1 MKKIFITFGL
11 VCATFVNGWA
21 QLNPLDL
28 EFHRLASRRFIFS
41 NNIPLSEFVPAEIV
55 AFESMHPAFLPST
68 KGMDEA
74 ECDKNFKPVIN
85 KGQLVLSNQCGQTP
99 VSFYVG
105 SVNPFAT
112 YEVDIN
118 QLTLKGD
125 KGIKA
130 DSVEVGF
137 ELARLG
143 LQDRVQLVAH
153 RSTQKEGV
161 YLRIYEDGKLVR
173 QECYTD
179 DLPDGPFKLRA
190 QLYGHSWGA
199 FIEEMDIR
207 IISVMYL

>member
-1 MKKIFITFGL
+1 MKIIFITLGL
-11 VCATFVNGWA
+11 VCASFLNGWA

-118 QLTLKGD
+118 
-125 KGIKA
+125 
-130 DSVEVGF
+130 
-137 ELARLG
+137 
-143 LQDRVQLVAH
+143 LV
-153 RSTQKEGV
+153 S
-161 YLRIYEDGKLVR
+161 L
-173 QECYTD
+173 
-179 DLPDGPFKLRA
+179 
-190 QLYGHSWGA
+190 
-199 FIEEMDIR
+199 
-207 IISVMYL
+207 